1 MQCLCEAN
9 ENLELALEALY
20 ERFGR
25 QQFFEDGESLPKIK
39 EIIEAAQYAQFELE
53 EHLDSLDSDEED
65 LEEPLDSLA
74 SDEEEE
80 EPEGEPEKGVTSFG
94 HLA

>member
-25 QQFFEDGESLPKIK
+25 LQFEDGGSLKIK

-53 EHLDSLDSDEED
+53 EY
-65 LEEPLDSLA
+65 LDSLA

>member
-25 QQFFEDGESLPKIK
+25 LQFFEDGESLPKIK

-53 EHLDSLDSDEED
+53 EY
-65 LEEPLDSLA
+65 LDSLA

>member
-25 QQFFEDGESLPKIK
+25 LQFEDGGSLKIK
-39 EIIEAAQYAQFELE
+39 EIIEAVQYAQL
-53 EHLDSLDSDEED
+53 D
-65 LEEPLDSLA
+65 LEEYLDSLA